1 MRAGASTPT
10 RHMCVWFFFPF
21 FILCLHPQ
29 MPLPPVCACN
39 QPTLS
44 IRLGS
49 HVNDLDTSPPAACLQ
64 RGQQRVPGQVRAGVP
79 QTATVWVLW
88 FARTNQDGGVGVF
101 LTLMSSCITFASVLS
116 GLLDGCWM
124 RARLPVWDL
133 RVGVGRQCRG
143 PSTSSHAAFQNS
155 ESEDGTVPLS
165 QHAWG
170 STKHAWVTA
179 PASGGT
185 ASKEHTACTGRTSSR
200 RGPAQ
205 ITCQLTPSNCCHSPS
220 ALAEPLAAG
229 VATTAKCE
237 PLPLPPNV
245 TTISSSA

>member
-39 QPTLS
+39 RPTLS

-88 FARTNQDGGVGVF
+88 FARTRMGGWGLSHIDVLLYHLCERFVRPARWMLDAGSA
-101 LTLMSSCITFASVLS
+101 SSLGPAGRGWS
-116 GLLDGCWM
+116 
-124 RARLPVWDL
+124 PVPWA
-133 RVGVGRQCRG
+133 QHQQ
-143 PSTSSHAAFQNS
+143 SAFQNS
-155 ESEDGTVPLS
+155 ESEDGKVPLS

-170 STKHAWVTA
+170 V
-179 PASGGT
+179 
-185 ASKEHTACTGRTSSR
+185 
-200 RGPAQ
+200 
-205 ITCQLTPSNCCHSPS
+205 PSMHGSQHPPPDQPS
-220 ALAEPLAAG
+220 DD
-229 VATTAKCE
+229 
-237 PLPLPPNV
+237 
-245 TTISSSA
+245 

>member
-39 QPTLS
+39 RPTLS

-143 PSTSSHAAFQNS
+143 PSTSSQRSKTANPKTEKCHCHSMHGEYQACMGHSTPPPTSLRTTSLRF
-155 ESEDGTVPLS
+155 S
-165 QHAWG
+165 Q
-170 STKHAWVTA
+170 
-179 PASGGT
+179 
-185 ASKEHTACTGRTSSR
+185 
-200 RGPAQ
+200 AQ
-205 ITCQLTPSNCCHSPS
+205 I
-220 ALAEPLAAG
+220 
-229 VATTAKCE
+229 
-237 PLPLPPNV
+237 
-245 TTISSSA
+245 